1 MLAQGT
7 LDTLVMVF
15 ASTAIAYVVGTA
27 LGVVLH
33 LTARDGLRPAPLLNA
48 VLGWVV
54 NIGRSLPFIILLI
67 ALMPATAALVGT
79 STGVR
84 GVIPP
89 LVVATAPFVARMVE
103 QSLAEVS
110 RDAVEAAEACGA
122 SVPRIVF
129 SAPLPEALPSIV
141 RGIAVTLIAVL
152 GYTAIAGAVG
162 AGGLGDIA
170 IRYGYY
176 RYENEVMIARSS
188 SSLSWSSLFSPR
200 AAGSPAGWTTARALG
215 ASAGP
220 ALARS
225 AAAYKP
231 VGVPVRRASMHRNP
245 GGGPHG
251 GRHRAAAGH
260 RRHLAS
266 FLPICNFHPER
277 MSRMNSNVSLTRR
290 LALKSLAVAA
300 GLVALG
306 GLSACGSG
314 RPPRPMQPSSWS
326 PPRLRPMRRS

>member
-1 MLAQGT
+1 MLSEFFAEYSGLLLQGT

-15 ASTAIAYVVGTA
+15 ASTAIAYLFGTA

-33 LTARDGLRPAPLLNA
+33 LTARDGLRPAPALNA
-48 VLGWVV
+48 ALGWVV

-67 ALMPATAALVGT
+67 ALTPATAALVGT

-129 SAPLPEALPSIV
+129 SALLPEALPSIV
-141 RGIAVTLIAVL
+141 RGVAVTLIAVL

-176 RYENEVMIARSS
+176 RYENEVMIATVV
-188 SSLSWSSLFSPR
+188 LLVILVQVIQTVCG
-200 AAGSPAGWTTARALG
+200 AIAR
-215 ASAGP
+215 
-220 ALARS
+220 
-225 AAAYKP
+225 K
-231 VGVPVRRASMHRNP
+231 VDHR
-245 GGGPHG
+245 
-251 GRHRAAAGH
+251 
-260 RRHLAS
+260 
-266 FLPICNFHPER
+266 
-277 MSRMNSNVSLTRR
+277 
-290 LALKSLAVAA
+290 
-300 GLVALG
+300 
-306 GLSACGSG
+306 
-314 RPPRPMQPSSWS
+314 
-326 PPRLRPMRRS
+326 